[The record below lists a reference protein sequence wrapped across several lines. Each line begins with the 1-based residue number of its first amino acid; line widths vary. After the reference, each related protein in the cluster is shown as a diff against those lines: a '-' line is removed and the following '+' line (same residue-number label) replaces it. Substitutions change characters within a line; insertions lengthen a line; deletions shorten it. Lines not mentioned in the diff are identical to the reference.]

1 MQIHVCITYWIEIH
15 ASVFF
20 FLIGREFHQGI
31 ETWDHCKYQNTQ
43 PEAMHALIPIQ
54 GNDNIPLSY
63 TVHGSS
69 GARQPAPIC
78 FCSTARQCYL

>member
-20 FLIGREFHQGI
+20 LIGREFHQGI
-31 ETWDHCKYQNTQ
+31 ETWDHCQYQNTQ
-43 PEAMHALIPIQ
+43 PEPMHALIPIQ

-63 TVHGSS
+63 TVHGSQGRANQLQFVLVALPGS
-69 GARQPAPIC
+69 VI
-78 FCSTARQCYL
+78 